1 MSCYHPM
8 LGVRSGTTE
17 NGKPKYVLNSFVD
30 GVLDKFPHQDVVLIP
45 CGKCLGCR
53 LEYAKR
59 WSDRIIMESK
69 MHECNYFV
77 TLTYDDDSV
86 PVVLYDGVFLD
97 TLRKKD
103 AQDFIKRLRKHLE
116 PDKIRFYLSGEYGSM
131 TYRPHYHAIIFG
143 LRLPDVTEK
152 TGAKSVNGDS
162 ILESQILT
170 KIWGKGFVELGSVT
184 ANSASYVARYVLKK
198 AREDQTQDFIARGQ
212 EPEFSL
218 MSRKPAIGR
227 PYFDAHPDMF
237 ALGASYVATDRGS
250 IKILPDRYFKALTEG
265 QAEKAKNLAKSKI
278 IRENKVNIS
287 NLKYSEIL
295 NNEEINKQSKINIL
309 QQRTLNK

>member
-8 LGVRSGTTE
+8 LGVRCGTTD
-17 NGKPKYVLNSFVD
+17 NGKPKYVLNSFTD
-30 GVLDKFPHQDVVLIP
+30 GVLNKFPHQDVVLIP

-53 LEYAKR
+53 LEYAKK

-69 MHECNYFV
+69 CHDSNYFV
-77 TLTYDDDSV
+77 TLTYDDSYV
-86 PVVLYDGVFLD
+86 PVVENNGVFLD
-97 TLRKKD
+97 TLCKKD
-103 AQDFIKRLRKHLE
+103 VQDFMKRLRKYME
-116 PDKIRFYLSGEYGSM
+116 PEKIRFYLCGEYGSSS
-131 TYRPHYHAIIFG
+131 YRPHYHAIIFG

-152 TGAKSVNGDS
+152 TGAKSVNGDP

-198 AREDQTQDFIARGQ
+198 AREDQTEDFKVRGQ

-227 PYFDAHPDMF
+227 PYFDAHPEMF

-250 IKILPDRYFKALTEG
+250 VKIMPDRYFKNLTEG
-265 QAEKAKNLAKSKI
+265 QTEKAKNLAKSKI
-278 IRENKVNIS
+278 IRENKEKIS
-287 NLKYSEIL
+287 QLQYSKIL
-295 NNEEINKQSKINIL
+295 NNEEINKKSKINIL
-309 QQRTLNK
+309 QQRTLKK